1 MKSFSS
7 CHVAPPEPSS
17 AKKKQPSP
25 MASNSNSTIPTTI
38 YSKTSRSI
46 QTIPNRRPGAPKA
59 NGQPVKLEGHAPANP
74 APANPAP
81 ENPAP
86 VTPAPVTPAP
96 AIPAP
101 LTPAMVP
108 PAMAIP
114 AQAIPAPA
122 RVAPIEQI
130 LRTPRTPESR
140 AKMGHAKVL
149 RIAVVL
155 ADLAPTRTEPR
166 QAGRDQVPL
175 NVVGPE
181 WAALNPE
188 ALNPAAQNA
197 EAQNLV
203 AQNAEDQNA
212 VVQNPAVQNA
222 EAQNLVVQNAA
233 ALNPAGQNAAVA
245 VVVRKASKVFSLFV
259 SPPSVSFPR
268 ASRLA
273 CRCKIDTLRTVGN
286 PWHAGAIPKA
296 PLQGLPI

>member
-38 YSKTSRSI
+38 YSRTSRST

-74 APANPAP
+74 AP

-86 VTPAPVTPAP
+86 VPAAM
-96 AIPAP
+96 AIPAQ
-101 LTPAMVP
+101 VP
-108 PAMAIP
+108 P
-114 AQAIPAPA
+114 AQAIPAPVTPAQA

-140 AKMGHAKVL
+140 AKRGHAKRGHAKVL

-166 QAGRDQVPL
+166 QAGRDPVPL

-181 WAALNPE
+181 WAALNP
-188 ALNPAAQNA
+188 AAQNA

-203 AQNAEDQNA
+203 VPNA

-222 EAQNLVVQNAA
+222 EAQNL
-233 ALNPAGQNAAVA
+233 AGQNAAVA
-245 VVVRKASKVFSLFV
+245 VAVRKASKVFSLFV

>member
-1 MKSFSS
+1 M
-7 CHVAPPEPSS
+7 
-17 AKKKQPSP
+17 
-25 MASNSNSTIPTTI
+25 
-38 YSKTSRSI
+38 
-46 QTIPNRRPGAPKA
+46 
-59 NGQPVKLEGHAPANP
+59 
-74 APANPAP
+74 
-81 ENPAP
+81 
-86 VTPAPVTPAP
+86 
-96 AIPAP
+96 AIPAQ
-101 LTPAMVP
+101 VP
-108 PAMAIP
+108 P
-114 AQAIPAPA
+114 AQAIPAQA

-140 AKMGHAKVL
+140 AKMGHAKMGHAKVL

-166 QAGRDQVPL
+166 QAGRDPVPL

-181 WAALNPE
+181 WAALNP
-188 ALNPAAQNA
+188 AAQNA

-203 AQNAEDQNA
+203 VQNA

-222 EAQNLVVQNAA
+222 A
-233 ALNPAGQNAAVA
+233 ALNPAALNAAVA
-245 VVVRKASKVFSLFV
+245 VAVRKASKVFSLFV

>member
-1 MKSFSS
+1 
-7 CHVAPPEPSS
+7 
-17 AKKKQPSP
+17 
-25 MASNSNSTIPTTI
+25 
-38 YSKTSRSI
+38 
-46 QTIPNRRPGAPKA
+46 
-59 NGQPVKLEGHAPANP
+59 
-74 APANPAP
+74 
-81 ENPAP
+81 
-86 VTPAPVTPAP
+86 
-96 AIPAP
+96 
-101 LTPAMVP
+101 MVP
-108 PAMAIP
+108 PAQAIP

-140 AKMGHAKVL
+140 AKMGHAKMGHAMVL

-181 WAALNPE
+181 WAALNP
-188 ALNPAAQNA
+188 AAQNA

-203 AQNAEDQNA
+203 VQNA
-212 VVQNPAVQNA
+212 VVQNPA
-222 EAQNLVVQNAA
+222 VQNAA

-245 VVVRKASKVFSLFV
+245 AVVRKASKVFSLFV

>member
-1 MKSFSS
+1 
-7 CHVAPPEPSS
+7 
-17 AKKKQPSP
+17 
-25 MASNSNSTIPTTI
+25 
-38 YSKTSRSI
+38 
-46 QTIPNRRPGAPKA
+46 
-59 NGQPVKLEGHAPANP
+59 
-74 APANPAP
+74 
-81 ENPAP
+81 
-86 VTPAPVTPAP
+86 
-96 AIPAP
+96 
-101 LTPAMVP
+101 MVP
-108 PAMAIP
+108 PAQAIP
-114 AQAIPAPA
+114 AQAIPAQA

-140 AKMGHAKVL
+140 AKMGHAKMGHAKVL

-181 WAALNPE
+181 WAALNP
-188 ALNPAAQNA
+188 AAQNA

-203 AQNAEDQNA
+203 
-212 VVQNPAVQNA
+212 VQNA
-222 EAQNLVVQNAA
+222 EAQNLVVQNAEAQNLA
-233 ALNPAGQNAAVA
+233 ALNAAVA
-245 VVVRKASKVFSLFV
+245 VAVRKASKVFSLFV

>member
-59 NGQPVKLEGHAPANP
+59 NGQPVRLEGHAPANP

-86 VTPAPVTPAP
+86 ENPAPVTPAP

-108 PAMAIP
+108 PAQAIP
-114 AQAIPAPA
+114 AQAIPAQA

-166 QAGRDQVPL
+166 QAGRDPVPL

-181 WAALNPE
+181 WAALNPA

-197 EAQNLV
+197 EAQNPAV
-203 AQNAEDQNA
+203 QNA
-212 VVQNPAVQNA
+212 VALNLVVQNA
-222 EAQNLVVQNAA
+222 EAQNL
-233 ALNPAGQNAAVA
+233 AGQNAAVA
-245 VVVRKASKVFSLFV
+245 VAVRKASKVFSLFV

>member
-74 APANPAP
+74 APENPAP
-81 ENPAP
+81 EN
-86 VTPAPVTPAP
+86 PAPVTPAP

-101 LTPAMVP
+101 LTPAM
-108 PAMAIP
+108 AIP
-114 AQAIPAPA
+114 AQVPPAQA

-166 QAGRDQVPL
+166 QAGRDPVPL

-181 WAALNPE
+181 WAALNP
-188 ALNPAAQNA
+188 AAQNA

-203 AQNAEDQNA
+203 VQNA

-222 EAQNLVVQNAA
+222 A
-233 ALNPAGQNAAVA
+233 ALNPAALNAAVA
-245 VVVRKASKVFSLFV
+245 VAVRKASKVFSLFV

>member
-1 MKSFSS
+1 
-7 CHVAPPEPSS
+7 
-17 AKKKQPSP
+17 
-25 MASNSNSTIPTTI
+25 
-38 YSKTSRSI
+38 
-46 QTIPNRRPGAPKA
+46 
-59 NGQPVKLEGHAPANP
+59 
-74 APANPAP
+74 
-81 ENPAP
+81 
-86 VTPAPVTPAP
+86 
-96 AIPAP
+96 
-101 LTPAMVP
+101 MVP
-108 PAMAIP
+108 P
-114 AQAIPAPA
+114 AQAIPAQA

-130 LRTPRTPESR
+130 LRTPRTPESL
-140 AKMGHAKVL
+140 AKMGHAKMGHAMVL

-181 WAALNPE
+181 WAALNP
-188 ALNPAAQNA
+188 AAPNA

-203 AQNAEDQNA
+203 VQNA

-222 EAQNLVVQNAA
+222 EAQNLA
-233 ALNPAGQNAAVA
+233 ALNAAVA